1 VAANHWLE
9 ALARHRLLQGLPA
22 TAVLWGAIDDAGFL
36 ARNQDIKDALQSR
49 MGGAALQSQAALDTL
64 ERLLLQKRSG
74 LGVLELDWK
83 ALSRFLPAA
92 GSPKFSELARLHSGE
107 QEEESNVDDIQ
118 RLLLEMNDQELTE
131 LFAEMLKQ
139 EISEIL
145 RMPTSKLDSSR
156 PLQELGLDSLM
167 SVELVV
173 AVEERFGIRLPV
185 MELSETSSIAKL
197 TVRILELLRGS
208 QDAEAAPVAEDNL
221 QALTLARHGAELSEA
236 ELAQVRQGA
245 RDPESQLSRLIN

>member
-1 VAANHWLE
+1 
-9 ALARHRLLQGLPA
+9 
-22 TAVLWGAIDDAGFL
+22 
-36 ARNQDIKDALQSR
+36 
-49 MGGAALQSQAALDTL
+49 M
-64 ERLLLQKRSG
+64 
-74 LGVLELDWK
+74 
-83 ALSRFLPAA
+83 
-92 GSPKFSELARLHSGE
+92 
-107 QEEESNVDDIQ
+107 
-118 RLLLEMNDQELTE
+118 EMNDQELTE

-145 RMPTSKLDSSR
+145 RIPASKLDSTR

-208 QDAEAAPVAEDNL
+208 QDNEDSL
-221 QALTLARHGAELSEA
+221 QARTVDSLARHGVELSEV
-236 ELAQVRQGA
+236 ELTQVSTDVRNP
-245 RDPESQLSRLIN
+245 DSQLSRLIN